1 MFLLYPSPIAVATNS
16 SSGGLEQV
24 PELLRGP
31 FPWSLMGL
39 CSSELVEMRC
49 QEPAP
54 SQEATARQA
63 GSHFPGVPG
72 IQVL

>member
-1 MFLLYPSPIAVATNS
+1 MFLLYPSPIAVAINS

-24 PELLRGP
+24 PEFLRGP

-54 SQEATARQA
+54 S
-63 GSHFPGVPG
+63 
-72 IQVL
+72 